1 MADAAYATMYRSEWI
16 KGFERDQALL
26 RSTVTTEAIFNGRE
40 AVFLV
45 ATTNRE
51 AVTRGPNGLIPAS
64 TDDLNQYTLTIEEK
78 HDLPQK
84 TRFNI
89 FVGQSDQRAIMQANS
104 RGVINRDV
112 DNEIIDA
119 LETGTLQV
127 SAVAD
132 TMGKG
137 LVNKAIT
144 MMVNANIPFDG
155 RITGVLTPA
164 AWAYLSD
171 IPQFASQDYVRG
183 RPMEEGPVT
192 RMRWMGIDWT
202 MHSGLPGIGTA
213 SASCFIYHK
222 SAVGHAYASGDIQ
235 ALSGYNEEQDYSWT
249 RTTLYHGAKLLQNTG
264 VIEILHDDSALSA

>member
-1 MADAAYATMYRSEWI
+1 MADTAYATMYRDEWI

-26 RSTVTTEAIFNGRE
+26 RSTVTTEAMVSGRE

-64 TDDLNQYTLTIEEK
+64 TDDLNQYTLTLEEK

-89 FVGQSDQRAIMQANS
+89 FVGQADQREIMQRNS
-104 RGVINRDV
+104 RGVINRDI

-119 LETGTLQV
+119 LEAGTLQV
-127 SAVAD
+127 SASAD

-144 MMVNANIPFDG
+144 MLVNANIPFDG
-155 RITGVLTPA
+155 QITGLLTPA

-171 IPQFASQDYVRG
+171 LPQFTSRDYVRG
-183 RPMEEGPVT
+183 QPMEDGPVT
-192 RMRWMGIDWT
+192 RMNWMGINWI
-202 MHSGLPGIGTA
+202 MHSGLPGIGTS
-213 SASCFIYHK
+213 SASNFIYHR

>member
-1 MADAAYATMYRSEWI
+1 MYRDEWI

-26 RSTVTTEAIFNGRE
+26 RSTVTTDAMVSGRE

-64 TDDLNQYTLTIEEK
+64 TDDLNQYTLTLEER

-89 FVGQSDQRAIMQANS
+89 FVGQADQREIMQRNS
-104 RGVINRDV
+104 RGVINRDI
-112 DNEIIDA
+112 DNRIITA
-119 LETGTLQV
+119 LVAGTLQV
-127 SAVAD
+127 SAAAD

-144 MMVNANIPFDG
+144 MLVNANIPFDG
-155 RITGVLTPA
+155 QITGLLTPA

-171 IPQFASQDYVRG
+171 LPQFTSRDYIRG
-183 RPMEEGPVT
+183 QPLEDGPKT
-192 RMRWMGIDWT
+192 YMNWMGINWI

-222 SAVGHAYASGDIQ
+222 SSVGHAYASGDIQ
-235 ALSGYNEEQDYSWT
+235 ALSGYDEEQDYSWT
-249 RTTLYHGAKLLQNTG
+249 RTTLYHGSKLLQNTG